1 MKLIITLAVS
11 TFVFAIFCVWT
22 EVPLHAQTVGGTIL
36 GLVQDQQG
44 GGVPKAEVTARSLD
58 TGAVR
63 KSVSTDNGEYRIT
76 GVPAGAYELSATAA
90 GFKTEVRSGIVVT
103 VGADVGVNLSLTV
116 GAISEKVEVTGE
128 AAQVDTSSSAL
139 GGFVNSTTIRELPLN
154 GRDWLQLALLQPG
167 ALFNTG
173 QTQTDSGRAQKG
185 NGLAISISGGRATDN
200 AFRIDGLVV
209 NDYANA
215 GPGSSL
221 HVNMGVDAIREFS
234 VLTNNY
240 SAEYGR
246 GSGGVINAIT
256 KSGTNEFHGSAYGF
270 VRNSAFDAR
279 NFYDGRDIAPFR
291 RAQYGGAAGGPI
303 KKDKTF
309 FFANYEKLGE
319 LKDLSNVFTTL
330 SANAH
335 NGLVCANSACTSTT
349 QLTVAPSVKPYLTIY
364 PLPNGAVTGNT
375 GQFQFPNPR
384 HGEENYVFGKI
395 DHYFSPSTT
404 LNGSYAYDNTSL
416 SVLDNFALKSV
427 ISPSRRQNG
436 VLNLQ
441 HVFSPTLISTTRFGI
456 SRTFAYNNQDSN
468 PTIPQLTDKSLGFY
482 PGLNVGDFAV
492 SGVSG
497 TFCGMGGCFGTSGLN
512 LFGNTDPQFSED
524 LSWTKGRHT
533 LKVGFGFER
542 FDYNL
547 TSGNRVNGEY
557 TFSSVNNLLLAKPD
571 TFIIDLPGTDTVRG
585 ERMSLFGTYIQD
597 DFRVRPNLTVN
608 LGVRYEIG
616 TVPTEVNGKLANL
629 RNITDV
635 APITGN
641 PYFNNPGKKN
651 FAPRIGFAWDPFKN
665 GKTSIRGG
673 FGLYDIVA
681 LPYQFVLRMPRT
693 SPFYLS
699 PTLSP
704 VPTGAFPNNVVPFIT
719 LNSLKTALVEFNP
732 AQSYNTQWNFNIQR
746 QLTRSLA
753 LTVGY
758 VGATGVHLQH
768 QQNDIDQVPA
778 SLVHFDQALDAF
790 VFPTLAPGQAPQ
802 RINPNFG
809 AFSSTE
815 WSGHSSYHA
824 LQVNLVE
831 RPLKG
836 LYYQLAYTYSKSLD
850 DGSAVVNEA
859 SESSNSSGTPWAGCQ
874 SCNKGPSD
882 FNIPHNFVANFQYD
896 IPMPAGVKSHALSNT
911 ILGGWQIGGIYTRQS
926 GAGLLH
932 QGWRRPGRHREQ
944 RGEHRERRAAAY
956 VCGWPRLHAGRHHG
970 QHLWPLHQHLV
981 LRLSGE
987 GGAGEPGPEH
997 VPHAGVPQPGLLS
1010 LQESK
1015 PMGREAEGPVPGRD
1029 VQCHEQ
1035 HELSGHIAH
1044 RI

>member
-1 MKLIITLAVS
+1 
-11 TFVFAIFCVWT
+11 
-22 EVPLHAQTVGGTIL
+22 
-36 GLVQDQQG
+36 
-44 GGVPKAEVTARSLD
+44 
-58 TGAVR
+58 
-63 KSVSTDNGEYRIT
+63 
-76 GVPAGAYELSATAA
+76 
-90 GFKTEVRSGIVVT
+90 
-103 VGADVGVNLSLTV
+103 
-116 GAISEKVEVTGE
+116 
-128 AAQVDTSSSAL
+128 
-139 GGFVNSTTIRELPLN
+139 
-154 GRDWLQLALLQPG
+154 
-167 ALFNTG
+167 
-173 QTQTDSGRAQKG
+173 
-185 NGLAISISGGRATDN
+185 
-200 AFRIDGLVV
+200 
-209 NDYANA
+209 
-215 GPGSSL
+215 
-221 HVNMGVDAIREFS
+221 
-234 VLTNNY
+234 
-240 SAEYGR
+240 
-246 GSGGVINAIT
+246 
-256 KSGTNEFHGSAYGF
+256 
-270 VRNSAFDAR
+270 
-279 NFYDGRDIAPFR
+279 
-291 RAQYGGAAGGPI
+291 
-303 KKDKTF
+303 
-309 FFANYEKLGE
+309 
-319 LKDLSNVFTTL
+319 
-330 SANAH
+330 
-335 NGLVCANSACTSTT
+335 
-349 QLTVAPSVKPYLTIY
+349 
-364 PLPNGAVTGNT
+364 
-375 GQFQFPNPR
+375 
-384 HGEENYVFGKI
+384 
-395 DHYFSPSTT
+395 
-404 LNGSYAYDNTSL
+404 
-416 SVLDNFALKSV
+416 
-427 ISPSRRQNG
+427 
-436 VLNLQ
+436 
-441 HVFSPTLISTTRFGI
+441 
-456 SRTFAYNNQDSN
+456 
-468 PTIPQLTDKSLGFY
+468 
-482 PGLNVGDFAV
+482 
-492 SGVSG
+492 
-497 TFCGMGGCFGTSGLN
+497 MGGCFGTSGLN

-629 RNITDV
+629 RNITDA

-704 VPTGAFPNNVVPFIT
+704 VPAGAFPNNVVPFIT
-719 LNSLKTALVEFNP
+719 LNSLKTAHVEFNP

-790 VFPTLAPGQAPQ
+790 VFPTLGPGQAPQ

-809 AFSSTE
+809 AFSSTN

-859 SESSNSSGTPWAGCQ
+859 SESSNSSGTPWSGCQ

-926 GAGLLH
+926 GAGFSIKDGGD
-932 QGWRRPGRHREQ
+932 QAGTGSSVANTGSGGQRPM
-944 RGEHRERRAAAY
+944 Y
-956 VCGWPRLHAGRHHG
+956 VAGPG
-970 QHLWPLHQHLV
+970 CTP
-981 LRLSGE
+981 
-987 GGAGEPGPEH
+987 GATTGNIYGLYINTSCFAFPAKGCWATW
-997 VPHAGVPQPGLLS
+997 AGTPSTCRCSATSTSQS
-1010 LQESK
+1010 S
-1015 PMGREAEGPVPGRD
+1015 
-1029 VQCHEQ
+1029 
-1035 HELSGHIAH
+1035 
-1044 RI
+1044 RIKIYGARS